1 MKRFKILK
9 LVLVVILLGGCA
21 VFRYQVPDTAIRTT
35 PVPPLSAERKAD
47 ILALYHSLN
56 QPVPVSPEIFI
67 KAVHGYDH
75 IPRDKDLLTI
85 IDFSRPSTEK
95 RATVIDMEAGEILFN
110 TWVSHGVNT
119 GENMA
124 EHFSNTEGSRKSSLG
139 FYLTGETYRGKNGR
153 SLRLDGLEKGFN
165 DSARTRY
172 IVIHGADYVS
182 PEFIEKEGR
191 LGRSWGCPAFSLDVV
206 KPIIRKIK
214 RGSVVFIYGEDPD
227 YLNHSLYL
235 SQES

>member
-1 MKRFKILK
+1 MNQIKMLGT
-9 LVLVVILLGGCA
+9 VLTVFLLGGCA
-21 VFRYQVPDTAIRTT
+21 AFRYQVPDEAIRTT
-35 PVPPLSAERKAD
+35 PVPPLSEERKAE
-47 ILALYHSLN
+47 ILTLYQSLN
-56 QPVPVSPEIFI
+56 QSVPVSPEVFI

-75 IPRDKDLLTI
+75 IPRDKDVLTI
-85 IDFSRPSTEK
+85 IDFSKPSTEK
-95 RATVIDMEAGEILFN
+95 RATVIDMKAGEILFN

-165 DSARTRY
+165 DSARARY

-191 LGRSWGCPAFSLDVV
+191 LGRSWGCPAFPVDEV

-235 SQES
+235 SRDE